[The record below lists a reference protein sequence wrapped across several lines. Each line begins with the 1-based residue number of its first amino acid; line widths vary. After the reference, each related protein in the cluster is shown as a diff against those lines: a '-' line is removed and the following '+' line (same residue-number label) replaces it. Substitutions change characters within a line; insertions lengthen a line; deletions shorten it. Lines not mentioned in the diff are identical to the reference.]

1 MELVTVAAR
10 SSWLPTRTTA
20 TRSQSPATEYTSL
33 MPSRSASFSA
43 VSEVWLTSQVTSTIA
58 VTMCAPD
65 GPRPPA
71 RPVASIVEIRSGDPR
86 GAMVQRVAMR
96 RRQPVGSAGRT
107 VIIRERRSTGPGGGV
122 FGSIGRFTYRRRLV
136 VAFAWLV
143 VLMVG
148 FVFGPRV
155 FSHLGGGGGLR
166 DDAESVVADQQLAR
180 VSHSGSEVSA
190 IIDGRDVRDPALRAS
205 VAAAVRDLRALPQ
218 VRRVVDPLATPATG
232 TKASSPPAS
241 SPLVATNGRAVLLRV
256 ELHDDLPEAG
266 YHDAV
271 QAISPRLRA
280 MDAPRV
286 LLDAQDTGQE
296 LRDQAERDLKRGE
309 TVALPVV
316 VVLLLLIFSGIVAL
330 LPLAVALVAIAGA
343 LLILL
348 GVGQVSQLSSYSVNV
363 VTMAGLGLAVDYSLL
378 LVSRFREERAAGLAP
393 PEAIERTLASAGRT
407 VAFSGL
413 TVAASLAGLL
423 VAVAAALTLIPAL
436 LGLWGQRIRPSRQGR
451 SDRGLFYRQS
461 RLVQR
466 FAVVL
471 VPLLVAGLVLL
482 ALPFGHARLENSGP
496 ETLPRSSPARQ
507 YLETLRDRFPGR
519 GTDPI
524 IVVGEIDPRSPQA
537 RAFVARVQALPGVVA
552 VAPHPGVP
560 AAITVLDA
568 VPEGPREGPVATRL
582 VRGIRGLERPV
593 AMGVTG
599 SAAFLVD
606 YRDSLAS
613 RLPLALVLIGLATML
628 LLFLMTGSV
637 VVPLKAI
644 VMNVLSLSASFGAL
658 VWVFQEGHLSGVL
671 GFEPAGMVDITV
683 PVLVFMFAFG
693 LSRIK
698 EVWDETGDNDHAVA
712 LGLQRT
718 GRIVT
723 SAAALIVVV
732 FLGFAAGELLTIK
745 EIGVGMAIAIV
756 LDATVVRTLL
766 VPATMKL
773 MGRWNWWAPARLRR
787 LHDRIGLHE
796 RARPPPSPEA
806 APEPA
811 AR

>member
-1 MELVTVAAR
+1 M
-10 SSWLPTRTTA
+10 
-20 TRSQSPATEYTSL
+20 
-33 MPSRSASFSA
+33 
-43 VSEVWLTSQVTSTIA
+43 
-58 VTMCAPD
+58 
-65 GPRPPA
+65 
-71 RPVASIVEIRSGDPR
+71 
-86 GAMVQRVAMR
+86 
-96 RRQPVGSAGRT
+96 
-107 VIIRERRSTGPGGGV
+107 

-271 QAISPRLRA
+271 QAISARLRA

-316 VVLLLLIFSGIVAL
+316 VVLLLLIFRGIVALL

-413 TVAASLAGLL
+413 TVAASLAGLLVFAEPLLRSLAWSGIGVVL

-524 IVVGEIDPRSPQA
+524 IVIGEIDPRSPQA
-537 RAFVARVQALPGVVA
+537 RAFAARVQALPGVVA

-560 AAITVLDA
+560 AAITVLDV
-568 VPEGPREGPVATRL
+568 VPEGSSEGPVATRL